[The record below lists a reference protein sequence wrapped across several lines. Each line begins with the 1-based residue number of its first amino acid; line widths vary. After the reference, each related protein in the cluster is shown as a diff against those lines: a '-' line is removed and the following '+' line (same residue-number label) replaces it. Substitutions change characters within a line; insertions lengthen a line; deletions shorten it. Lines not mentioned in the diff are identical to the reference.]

1 MKNLLYIFVT
11 IAVIVLAFWAYQESF
26 ETKAA
31 LKKIKTVNTEINNA
45 QEKLS
50 VLRVEWAYLN
60 RPDRLR
66 ALVDM
71 NFKQLK
77 LIELN
82 TNHFDDLRSFE
93 LKDDLT
99 EIGYGESNSI
109 KFDSADINYEKLLIS
124 TNVFSWG
131 RYSDKSD
138 DR

>member
-60 RPDRLR
+60 
-66 ALVDM
+66 
-71 NFKQLK
+71 KQLK

-82 TNHFDDLRSFE
+82 TNHFDDLRNFE

-109 KFDSADINYEKLLIS
+109 KFDLNGES
-124 TNVFSWG
+124 
-131 RYSDKSD
+131 R
-138 DR
+138 

>member
-1 MKNLLYIFVT
+1 MKNLFYIFVT
-11 IAVIVLAFWAYQESF
+11 IAVIALAFWAYQESF

-82 TNHFDDLRSFE
+82 TNHFDDIRSFE

-109 KFDSADINYEKLLIS
+109 KFDVNGES
-124 TNVFSWG
+124 
-131 RYSDKSD
+131 R
-138 DR
+138 

>member
-109 KFDSADINYEKLLIS
+109 KFDVNGE
-124 TNVFSWG
+124 
-131 RYSDKSD
+131 R
-138 DR
+138 R